1 MNSPQAIRPWRA
13 MRVTPGFAGGSL
25 LIAVALGTGVLA
37 VPCWFRALTGIDCP
51 FCGGSRAIGG
61 LLRGDLLA
69 AVGHNA
75 FAVAV
80 LLPLAAVVLFAL
92 ARWET
97 RRAQRW
103 WPAGR
108 AGRAALIALVAVTVA
123 WWVFRGLP
131 VGEWFRS
138 T

>member
-1 MNSPQAIRPWRA
+1 MTSPRVVRPWHA
-13 MRVTPGFAGGSL
+13 MRVTPALAGGGL
-25 LIAVALGTGVLA
+25 LVGMALGTGVVV

-51 FCGGSRAIGG
+51 FCGGSRAIGD

-80 LLPLAAVVLFAL
+80 LVPLAAVVLFAL

-97 RRAQRW
+97 GRAQRW

-108 AGRAALIALVAVTVA
+108 AGRAALITLVVVTVA
-123 WWVFRGLP
+123 WWGFRGLP
-131 VGEWFRS
+131 AGEWFRS